1 MGRYGD
7 KKPEATKQ
15 TASNQNAK
23 KALGSKGK

>member
-7 KKPEATKQ
+7 KKPEATRQ
-15 TASNQNAK
+15 TANNQNAK